1 MHGFRR
7 RIASFP
13 WLAGLRWSF
22 VGYVAGTLLAAGAG
36 AAGMPLLAGIIL
48 LLAAAC
54 FVFSVVCAVLSARR
68 SRIAL
73 LYLFLAAL
81 MIAVALLFGNGGS
94 IN

>member
-13 WLAGLRWSF
+13 WFAGLRWSI
-22 VGYVAGTLLAAGAG
+22 VGYVAGTLL

>member
-13 WLAGLRWSF
+13 WFAGLRWSF
-22 VGYVAGTLLAAGAG
+22 VGYVAGTLLAAGA
-36 AAGMPLLAGIIL
+36 AGMP

>member
-1 MHGFRR
+1 M
-7 RIASFP
+7 
-13 WLAGLRWSF
+13 
-22 VGYVAGTLLAAGAG
+22 
-36 AAGMPLLAGIIL
+36 MAGIIL

-54 FVFSVVCAVLSARR
+54 FVFSVVCAFLSARR

>member
-13 WLAGLRWSF
+13 WFAGLRWSF
-22 VGYVAGTLLAAGAG
+22 VGYVAGTLLAAGV
-36 AAGMPLLAGIIL
+36 AGIIL